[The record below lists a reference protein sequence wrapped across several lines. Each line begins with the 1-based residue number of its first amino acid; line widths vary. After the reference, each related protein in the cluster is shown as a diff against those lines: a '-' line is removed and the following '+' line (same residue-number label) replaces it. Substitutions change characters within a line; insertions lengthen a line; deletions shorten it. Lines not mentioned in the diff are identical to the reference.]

1 MKETVDEIT
10 KFISQGQVKAL
21 NEIFSHNT
29 PKTLALGME
38 IVVAILRNHT
48 NATNID
54 VELYFSDYTKLVLKM

>member
-38 IVVAILRNHT
+38 VLVAILRNHT

-54 VELYFSDYTKLVLKM
+54 VELYFADCTKLVLKM